1 MDTDVYIQAA
11 AISHD
16 IPGIICVKKKSSCYY
31 FFRRHV
37 YTDEDI
43 AKCLIP
49 FHVMIGCDAN
59 MTVLYDKM
67 VLELWGKPSID

>member
-1 MDTDVYIQAA
+1 MCTSRLLPFHMISLALSASRKKAA
-11 AISHD
+11 V
-16 IPGIICVKKKSSCYY
+16 II
-31 FFRRHV
+31 FFRGMC
-37 YTDEDI
+37 TDEDI